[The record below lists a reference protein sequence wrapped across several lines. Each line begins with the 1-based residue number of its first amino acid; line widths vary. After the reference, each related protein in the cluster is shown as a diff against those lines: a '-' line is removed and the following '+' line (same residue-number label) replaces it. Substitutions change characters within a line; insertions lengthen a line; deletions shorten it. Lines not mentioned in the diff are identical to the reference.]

1 MPLKLLQAFSI
12 SITKLLLN
20 FLEHYD
26 DKVSPSITKVNLGEM
41 AAKTCHTHREA
52 LWFLYS
58 NEKFSDN
65 VNTSGILSQHLEIN
79 KICID
84 NIETYC
90 CYGYNQTN
98 DHHFVACSIVAFL
111 GIII

>member
-1 MPLKLLQAFSI
+1 M
-12 SITKLLLN
+12 
-20 FLEHYD
+20 
-26 DKVSPSITKVNLGEM
+26 SPSITRVNLGEK
-41 AAKTCHTHREA
+41 AAMTCHTDREA
-52 LWFLYS
+52 QWSLFS
-58 NEKFSDN
+58 NERFSYN
-65 VNTSGILSQHLEIN
+65 VKTSGILNEHLEIN
-79 KICID
+79 NICMD